1 VYKRMLE
8 KEEIT
13 ETWFEGVEWIHRV
26 GGFGEY
32 YNKLWVT

>member
-1 VYKRMLE
+1 MDKRTLE

-13 ETWFEGVEWIHRV
+13 ETGCESVEWIHRDGV
-26 GGFGEY
+26 FGEY